1 MIKAVQLQQHKK
13 WVYAWEKELLVL
25 TKQEMNIQSYSSV
38 MKWSGN
44 QEIQTEQAW
53 QRQEAKDSKDTGNKL
68 ARIVFQNRS
77 EGLGQVGNSSL
88 KEDNH

>member
-1 MIKAVQLQQHKK
+1 
-13 WVYAWEKELLVL
+13 
-25 TKQEMNIQSYSSV
+25 MNIQSYNSV

-53 QRQEAKDSKDTGNKL
+53 QRQEAKDTGNKL
-68 ARIVFQNRS
+68 AGIVFQNRS